1 MGRQRRTCLTRGFTG
16 RWADSMKR
24 RTRWIAATVAAL
36 LSIPLVLVTSFAY
49 LSSMVEEAYR
59 TGVRVSTDADS
70 VIIPAIGVTLA
81 WTGLLFA
88 IGVATGLV
96 LLVRWWLRPRPPDPP
111 LQRT

>member
-1 MGRQRRTCLTRGFTG
+1 
-16 RWADSMKR
+16 MKR

-36 LSIPLVLVTSFAY
+36 LSVPLVLVTSFAY
-49 LSSMVEEAYR
+49 LSSMVEEEYR

-70 VIIPAIGVTLA
+70 VIIPAMGVTLA
-81 WTGLLFA
+81 WTGLLLA

-96 LLVRWWLRPRPPDPP
+96 LLVRWWLRRRPPDPP